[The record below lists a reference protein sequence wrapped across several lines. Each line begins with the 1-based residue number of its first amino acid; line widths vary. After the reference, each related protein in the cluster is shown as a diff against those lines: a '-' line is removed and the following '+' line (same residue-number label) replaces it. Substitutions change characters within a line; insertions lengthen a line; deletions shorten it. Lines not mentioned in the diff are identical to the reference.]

1 MTKERSQQSLL
12 SLNSAQR
19 PPNGSSQL
27 CQILRQE
34 VGQVA
39 ILAMVPDALHR
50 VEVRG
55 IRRQPFHVHAS
66 PKTPPQPTLSRSMH
80 LPAVHNQNDA
90 SPEMPQQACHKQL
103 KIPGP
108 DISGLQVEVKT
119 ESMANWRDA
128 DGRDSRKS
136 VVSSPTIQ
144 KRCLC
149 SRRPGAA
156 YQRLQHKAGFIGK
169 NDATTS
175 SAGFFLYVA
184 NPAFANARWP
194 FRCVGGPVFPVSGSS
209 SPSLSA
215 GARRQMGRNLRQTG
229 GGLPGRSAAV
239 STVRL
244 DSPGALAQPTADGL
258 RPVAAFATVW
268 DAGRDVAWQ
277 PTLASRRFGRFFA
290 TESPPPRSHQPFG
303 RLGWAWSRPATM
315 RWHVG
320 DGVPALVLFLWVSCI

>member
-1 MTKERSQQSLL
+1 MTEERSQKLLL

-19 PPNGSSQL
+19 PPNGSLQL
-27 CQILRQE
+27 CHILRHE

-39 ILAMVPDALHR
+39 ILAMVPDALDR

-55 IRRQPFHVHAS
+55 IRRQPFNVHAS
-66 PKTPPQPTLSRSMH
+66 PKTPPQPTPSRSMH

-90 SPEMPQQACHKQL
+90 TPEMLQQACHKQF
-103 KIPGP
+103 KILGA
-108 DISGLQVEVKT
+108 DITGLQVEVKT
-119 ESMANWRDA
+119 DAMANWRDA

-144 KRCLC
+144 QRCLC
-149 SRRPGAA
+149 SWRPSAA
-156 YQRLQHKAGFIGK
+156 NQRLQHKAGFIRK
-169 NDATTS
+169 NDAATGS
-175 SAGFFLYVA
+175 VGFFLYVA

-194 FRCVGGPVFPVSGSS
+194 LRCVGGPVFPVSGSS

-229 GGLPGRSAAV
+229 GGLHGLSAAV

-244 DSPGALAQPTADGL
+244 DSPGAVAQPTADGL
-258 RPVAAFATVW
+258 RPFVAFATVW
-268 DAGRDVAWQ
+268 AVGRDVAWQ

-290 TESPPPRSHQPFG
+290 TGLPPLRSHLPFG
-303 RLGWAWSRPATM
+303 RLGLVCSRPATM
-315 RWHVG
+315 PWHVG
-320 DGVPALVLFLWVSCI
+320 DGVPVLVMFLLVSYI